1 MNSRIQLLKDNIFH
15 GFVGKEELLENII
28 VALLSGGH
36 VLIEDVPGVG
46 KTTLAKLL
54 ARSIDASLARI
65 QFTPD
70 TLPSDIVGVS
80 VFDAKSSQFT
90 VVKGPV
96 HNQIVIADEINRA
109 SPKTQSA
116 LLEAMEE
123 KQVTIDGKTFPL
135 QEPFMVVATENP
147 SEQIGTYPLPEAQK
161 DRFMMKLSIGY
172 PDMDNQKLLAKK
184 YLDGVL
190 DEEIEPVLKAD
201 EIIEMRKDVRSVIM
215 TDEIIE
221 YALVIVDKTRG
232 LSELE
237 YGLSPR
243 AGLDLLIA
251 SKAKA
256 YISGRDY
263 VIPEDVIAMSKRVLP
278 HRMVLTT
285 QSLMNKYTG
294 NQLLAEVLDKTSRPK

>member
-1 MNSRIQLLKDNIFH
+1 MNSRIQLLKDNIFR